1 MPDLDYLEPSTVSE
15 ASELLNRHEGG
26 KAVAGGTAVVL
37 MMQQGLL
44 LPEVL
49 ISLRGIDGL
58 SSITS
63 GDDSITIGSAVT
75 LQQIATSPLLQQRT
89 PSLAKSCGLVGNI
102 RVRNAATLGGNL
114 AEGDYASDPP
124 TVLAGMDATVVAESG
139 RGERRIAARELVTGF
154 YETALERDEI
164 ITRIE
169 VRPTA
174 PAERAVYLKYVSRS
188 SEDRPCVGV
197 AARARFSNELVDELS
212 VVVGAVASN
221 PQRLDD
227 VTSQAIGIRLET
239 GVIERL
245 ADDYSQQISPLE
257 DARGSSW
264 YRKRMIRVFVKRALT
279 GLVSN
284 GAQRS

>member
-1 MPDLDYLEPSTVSE
+1 MDVEYLEPSTVSE
-15 ASELLNRHEGG
+15 ASELLGLHEGG

-37 MMQQGLL
+37 MMQQGML
-44 LPEVL
+44 LPEAL

-58 SSITS
+58 SSITTS
-63 GDDSITIGSAVT
+63 DDLISIGSAVT
-75 LQQIATSPLLQQRT
+75 LQEIATSSLLQEHT

-124 TVLAGMDATVVAESG
+124 TVLAGMDASVIAESG
-139 RGERRIAARELVTGF
+139 RGERRIAARDIVTGF

-169 VRPTA
+169 VRPLD
-174 PAERAVYLKYVSRS
+174 PDERAVYLKYVSRS

-197 AARARFSNELVDELS
+197 AARARFSDELVDELS
-212 VVVGAVASN
+212 IVVGGVASR

-227 VTSQAIGIRLET
+227 VEDQAVGVRLEADL
-239 GVIERL
+239 IEGL
-245 ADDYSQQISPLE
+245 AGAYSERISPLD
-257 DARGSSW
+257 DARGSAW

-284 GAQRS
+284 EAEGS